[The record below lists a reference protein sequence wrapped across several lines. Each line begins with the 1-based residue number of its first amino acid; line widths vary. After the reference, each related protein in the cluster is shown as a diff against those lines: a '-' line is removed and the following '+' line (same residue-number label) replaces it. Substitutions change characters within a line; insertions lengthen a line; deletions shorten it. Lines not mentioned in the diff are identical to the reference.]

1 MAKAD
6 IAALLALCAAF
17 FIAVGD
23 VIHQRSTHEVTAE
36 PVGHVALFMALL
48 RDRQWWFGS
57 LVAAAGFAFQAAA
70 LGFGSVLLVQALLVT
85 SLLFALPI
93 NAMLT
98 HRRVTR
104 WEWTWAALLAASV
117 AVIVIVGNPTAG
129 HSRASWETWTAVI
142 VVLGPAL
149 VLCVIAAGILKG
161 PASAVLLAIVSGALW
176 GLFAV
181 LTKGVVDRLDD
192 GIWELVR
199 TPELYAWALVGVAG
213 TAWQQASFRAG
224 SLTASLPTMT
234 VAEPVVG
241 SALGVVVLGEAL
253 RPGEAGW
260 LTLIVAVAVMVVAT
274 VALARGEA
282 GRPPPSRP
290 REPLVWSRA
299 ERHRDHSFGTRHGS
313 GAGGCRRRGAGGAA
327 GGGIH
332 RRGLAARRGGSPSA
346 SDPPTRWWAPTRPAH
361 SPATAWTCRSRCRPE
376 PTRRRVSCR
385 CAR

>member
-23 VIHQRSTHEVTAE
+23 VIHQRSAHEVTTE
-36 PVGHVALFMALL
+36 QVSHIALFMQLL
-48 RDRQWWFGS
+48 RDRKWWFGS
-57 LVAAAGFAFQAAA
+57 LVAAAGFGFQAAA

-93 NAMLT
+93 NAWMT

-161 PASAVLLAIVSGALW
+161 PASAVLLAVVSGALW

-181 LTKGVVDRLDD
+181 LTKGVVDRLDFGSWA
-192 GIWELVR
+192 GIAGLVR

-253 RPGEAGW
+253 RPGDAGW
-260 LTLIVAVAVMVVAT
+260 LTLIVAVTVMVVST

-282 GRPPPSRP
+282 
-290 REPLVWSRA
+290 V
-299 ERHRDHSFGTRHGS
+299 TT
-313 GAGGCRRRGAGGAA
+313 AA
-327 GGGIH
+327 KQ
-332 RRGLAARRGGSPSA
+332 
-346 SDPPTRWWAPTRPAH
+346 PA
-361 SPATAWTCRSRCRPE
+361 
-376 PTRRRVSCR
+376 
-385 CAR
+385 